1 MRIIAVYIAIAVTY
15 VVFGNTLV
23 ARLGDAADPSSAL
36 RGFADLAFVVL
47 SALLLAYFFRRHK
60 SKQPAFIGQL
70 DALQSANPIFL
81 TDRQGVVQWCNEAY
95 LALCGQSRGEL
106 IGTIPLASNSE
117 RLEADF
123 YAGLWRAADKG
134 EVWHGEVS
142 IHDGE
147 SGHHHLIQTIT
158 PIHDAEGRISHYLA
172 VHDGDTQEADSD
184 DDTHEITNMAHY
196 DALTGLPN
204 RVLFKDRMAQAI
216 ARARRSSSM
225 MSVMFIDL
233 DRFKDVNDTLG
244 HEIGDKLLQTA
255 GKRLLHAVR
264 DSDTVA
270 RLGGDEFAVI
280 LEGLADAGLTE
291 VVAQKITT
299 AFSKSFQLDEYQV
312 DCGLSLGASIYP
324 LDADNPEDLLR
335 FADLAMYAV
344 KEGGRNGYKLY
355 SADMNKEVEE
365 RVQLA
370 RELYDALEANHL
382 YLDYQPQMD
391 LHTGE
396 VRCAEALLRWKH
408 PERGMIS
415 PADFI
420 PAAESAGLM
429 GRLGEWVLRQCCL
442 QVAAW
447 NKAGV
452 PPVVVAANLSAH
464 QLRSNN
470 LVTTMKTLLEETGAD
485 GHQIEL
491 ELSETD
497 AMARADDVAE
507 QFDQLTE
514 LGIGVSIDNFGTGYS
529 SLTYLQKFPIR
540 KIKIDGCFI
549 SDILEKGDDNAIV
562 RAVIALAKTMGLK
575 VLAEGV
581 ETQVQLD
588 FLRKENC
595 DMYQGYLFSRPISP
609 EELAELAKRPPLTTD
624 QGAGQDAVDN

>member
-529 SLTYLQKFPIR
+529 
-540 KIKIDGCFI
+540 
-549 SDILEKGDDNAIV
+549 
-562 RAVIALAKTMGLK
+562 
-575 VLAEGV
+575 
-581 ETQVQLD
+581 
-588 FLRKENC
+588 
-595 DMYQGYLFSRPISP
+595 
-609 EELAELAKRPPLTTD
+609 
-624 QGAGQDAVDN
+624 

>member
-1 MRIIAVYIAIAVTY
+1 VRIIAVYIAIAVTY